1 MNVEEENIG
10 SKRKMA
16 MVVVVVVEMMTVVV
30 LVVVVIMMTVMF
42 AGVGLENLLFGAS
55 WCLCC
60 CGGGCDSSCSDVISF
75 EEGCHDI
82 SKD

>member
-30 LVVVVIMMTVMF
+30 LVVVVIMMTVVF
-42 AGVGLENLLFGAS
+42 AGVGLEDLFGS
-55 WCLCC
+55 LVVLVLLWWRM
-60 CGGGCDSSCSDVISF
+60 
-75 EEGCHDI
+75 
-82 SKD
+82 